1 MTAGKFAGL
10 MVICVGVAIAL
21 TVLVINAAV
30 RLLMPV
36 MIWIDK

>member
-1 MTAGKFAGL
+1 MTAGRFAGL
-10 MVICVGVAIAL
+10 MVLCVGVTVAL
-21 TVLVINAAV
+21 TVIVINAAV

>member
-10 MVICVGVAIAL
+10 MVLCVGVTVAL

-30 RLLMPV
+30 SLLMPV
-36 MIWIDK
+36 MILIDK